1 MSDAAANTRP
11 PTMPATTAGT
21 AKVRECLSLQL
32 AACDQGH
39 RIVQICVMDHAV
51 GHGPIPHLHLMFH
64 LGATRSTTR
73 TPWVVLGTRSCPVLV
88 ADLHAALAELP
99 GPRPRLHMH
108 ENTTTK
114 PTEKTYA
121 EQLPRGSLADPSLL
135 ADRACPICLEGFVAG
150 DELVV
155 LPCQGLH
162 VSHSACL
169 QPWLVKAHT
178 CPTCRFEL
186 PTTAAKTSGEMDRRL
201 AREESAR
208 AEVRRLSTPPTPPT
222 REDEEAAAAVMAA
235 AEEEARLGVVLR
247 RLREAGINET
257 AEVRALARSALDEN
271 DGHVGRAL
279 IRVRREHPNT
289 QQQRDQ
295 ALVEARRRR
304 QQWAEAAASREA
316 ASAEEAARAARAA
329 DSVWSTPPVQPVSP
343 LPPLAPAPIGDYT
356 PPPPGEPPQ
365 TSLWSVRPAD
375 ASAGDQ
381 SSFVRNPGV
390 PLRWS
395 PAGVPLQTGAAS
407 AEQEHSRTKFVARG
421 RGSPAPTV
429 LPTRSERSDRE
440 RPRAGGFRF
449 YPRLFSRR

>member
-99 GPRPRLHMH
+99 GPCPRLHMH

-186 PTTAAKTSGEMDRRL
+186 PTTAAKTSGEKDRRL

-208 AEVRRLSTPPTPPT
+208 AEVRRLSTPLTPPT

-247 RLREAGINET
+247 RLRERGINET

-295 ALVEARRRR
+295 ALVEAMRRR

-316 ASAEEAARAARAA
+316 ARAEEAARASAA
-329 DSVWSTPPVQPVSP
+329 
-343 LPPLAPAPIGDYT
+343 
-356 PPPPGEPPQ
+356 
-365 TSLWSVRPAD
+365 
-375 ASAGDQ
+375 DQ

-407 AEQEHSRTKFVARG
+407 TEQEHSRTKFVARG

-440 RPRAGGFRF
+440 RPRAGRFRF
-449 YPRLFSRR
+449 DPRLFSRR